1 MPQGKTMNIPFEGYL
16 RHKDSREASDAGVLL
31 WRENFAS
38 FILFFAIPL
47 WVCAFAL
54 RMLPGR
60 AQYFSWLILWL
71 LKPLFDRPVLHIIS
85 VRFFE
90 SGADMKRLLR
100 GMGKSLWRGL
110 LGDLLW
116 RRFSPFRAAA
126 MPVRVLEPRK
136 KIGGKFAD
144 RIKLLKKGG
153 MSYCFLLSC
162 WGVALEITL
171 LVGEILFF
179 TFMAGFMGADFN
191 IFSGAFIKNAEI
203 YIFAAW
209 CFNYMLVETLYVCKG
224 FSLYINSRIEVEGWD
239 IEVIFRGFAE
249 KLRKKKT
256 GGLLIVL
263 CLFCLFLP
271 VKSLAAEDVP
281 LEKLQNILESR
292 DFGGEQDSWGI
303 KLKNAPQERDTPEF
317 NINPMLE
324 KMRLIFAYVLRF
336 IFVSFIAALAVFLF
350 LYARKL
356 VYKKNSTAK
365 EFAMTA
371 LHGIPVENPQALL
384 EKAIDFFEQGN
395 LRMAWGCCTAAAIL
409 SWPFYRG
416 VDFPPNA
423 TESDCADIVGSM
435 SANSDETHV
444 FCRLIKHWVNFAY
457 AGRLP
462 PSGSFEEAAAFCK
475 SMRDTNG

>member
-1 MPQGKTMNIPFEGYL
+1 MNIPFNGYL
-16 RHKDSREASDAGVLL
+16 RRDPKEAADAGLLL

-38 FILFFAIPL
+38 FILFFAIPF

-54 RMLPGR
+54 RLLPGK

-90 SGADMKRLLR
+90 SGANMKRLLC
-100 GMGKSLWRGL
+100 GMSKSLYRGL

-136 KIGGKFAD
+136 ETGNRFAD

-153 MSYCFLLSC
+153 MSYCFLLTC
-162 WGVALEITL
+162 WGAAIEITL
-171 LVGEILFF
+171 LIGEIIFF
-179 TFMAGFMGADFN
+179 IFMAGFMGADFDSFFGN
-191 IFSGAFIKNAEI
+191 FINNAEI

-209 CFNYMLVETLYVCKG
+209 CFNYMLVETIYVCMG

-239 IEVIFRGFAE
+239 IEVTFRGFAD

-256 GGLLIVL
+256 GGVLIVL

-271 VKSLAAEDVP
+271 VFAHAADWEPADGDVP
-281 LEKLQNILESR
+281 LEKLQNILDSP
-292 DFGGEQDSWGI
+292 DFGGERDSWGI
-303 KLKNAPQERDTPEF
+303 RLKNTPEERDAPDI
-317 NINPMLE
+317 NIDPMLE
-324 KMRLIFAYVLRF
+324 KLRLIFAYVLRLF
-336 IFVSFIAALAVFLF
+336 LIGFIATLAVFLF
-350 LYARKL
+350 LYARKFIN
-356 VYKKNSTAK
+356 KKTPEVNET
-365 EFAMTA
+365 AMTIM
-371 LHGIPVENPQALL
+371 HGIPAENPQALL
-384 EKAIDFFEQGN
+384 EKAMDFFEHGN
-395 LRMAWGCCTAAAIL
+395 LRKAWGYCTAAAIL
-409 SWPFYRG
+409 SWPLCRG

-423 TESDCADIVGSM
+423 TESDCADIVSSM
-435 SANSDETHV
+435 STNPDETHV
-444 FCRLIKHWVNFAY
+444 FCKLIKHWINFAY

-462 PSGSFEEAAAFCK
+462 PSGSFEEAAAFCR
-475 SMRDTNG
+475 SMRGVNG

>member
-1 MPQGKTMNIPFEGYL
+1 MNIPFEGYL
-16 RHKDSREASDAGVLL
+16 RHKDSREAADAGLLL

-38 FILFFAIPL
+38 FILFFAIPF

-54 RMLPGR
+54 RLLPGK

-90 SGADMKRLLR
+90 SGADMKRLLH
-100 GMGKSLWRGL
+100 GMGKSLYHGL

-136 KIGGKFAD
+136 ETGNRFAD

-153 MSYCFLLSC
+153 LGYCFLLSC
-162 WGVALEITL
+162 WGVAIEIAL
-171 LVGEILFF
+171 LTGEIFF
-179 TFMAGFMGADFN
+179 LSIIMSDLTGMDFGSFPV
-191 IFSGAFIKNAEI
+191 FSKDTEI

-209 CFNYMLVETLYVCKG
+209 CFNYMLVETIYVCKG

-249 KLRKKKT
+249 KLRKKKI

-271 VKSLAAEDVP
+271 VKSLAAEEVP

-292 DFGGEQDSWGI
+292 DFGREQDSLGI
-303 KLKNAPQERDTPEF
+303 RLKNTPQKMDIPDF
-317 NINPMLE
+317 NIYPMLE
-324 KMRLIFAYVLRF
+324 KIRLIFAYVLRS
-336 IFVSFIAALAVFLF
+336 ILIIFIAALALFLF

-356 VYKKNSTAK
+356 VNKKNSAAK
-365 EFAMTA
+365 QSITTIV
-371 LHGIPVENPQALL
+371 HGIPAENPQALL
-384 EKAIDFFEQGN
+384 EKAIGFFEHGN
-395 LRMAWGCCTAAAIL
+395 LRMAWGYCTAAAIL
-409 SWPFYRG
+409 SWPLCRG
-416 VDFPPNA
+416 VNFPPNA
-423 TESDCADIVGSM
+423 TESDCADIVSSM
-435 SANSDETHV
+435 PACGPVFNRDEV
-444 FCRLIKHWVNFAY
+444 QDFCHLIKHWVNFAY

-462 PSGSFEEAAAFCK
+462 PPGSFEGAAAFCK
-475 SMRDTNG
+475 SMGDANE